1 MRAAIAQQKREV
13 LSQLAHKVR
22 GSLSNLAEGVMLEHA
37 LYMEQNAEIDSIESL
52 SVHMQQL
59 STAIAELDV
68 ELVSFR
74 ESLQSAGRS
83 QKV

>member
-1 MRAAIAQQKREV
+1 
-13 LSQLAHKVR
+13 
-22 GSLSNLAEGVMLEHA
+22 MLEHA
-37 LYMEQNAEIDSIESL
+37 LYLEQNAETDSVESL

-59 STAIAELDV
+59 STAIAALDV